1 MYAFTLLK
9 LLGYVTA
16 HYRQGL
22 NIFNH
27 DTSATNYSPITY
39 MTTTRQYQNIGWNP
53 SIIIYGYT
61 IMLRLPLRCVNIMR
75 SCYHLSPL
83 YNDMRPN
90 RAQWILPAGGI
101 ILCIL

>member
-1 MYAFTLLK
+1 MLSYKNLHK
-9 LLGYVTA
+9 
-16 HYRQGL
+16 
-22 NIFNH
+22 
-27 DTSATNYSPITY
+27 S
-39 MTTTRQYQNIGWNP
+39 
-53 SIIIYGYT
+53 

-83 YNDMRPN
+83 YNDMRPK